1 MFFDFDGNVIGK
13 EEFVK
18 IYSKLYT
25 SEDKK
30 MVQEILANDKFTPVY
45 GKFEEIADAALNKEE
60 PYITD
65 ELDQEE
71 KRERIWKLIAWKAG
85 RLEYLKEKD
94 SQKEEPL
101 FISKDGKYA
110 WSGLN
115 GMGSKIGKKRGE
127 ENLKESDRRQRIYDY
142 IDKLCDDLDYQVM
155 NSQSDEC
162 LPLFRTEKGSG
173 KKGGSAFKSDYQYLL
188 DCECAN
194 IGTVYMITLL
204 FFFSKGKY
212 PIYDKYAHIAAKAIY
227 LNANPKDIYYA
238 EAPSKTERQKVF
250 AMYNEYCWLL
260 EQIFGTKSIGRPTDQ
275 ALWVYGHC
283 KKKYDGETKSNE
295 SNNKDNKYKILD
307 FLKDKEK

>member
-1 MFFDFDGNVIGK
+1 MKFFDFDGNVIGK

-115 GMGSKIGKKRGE
+115 GMGSKIGKNRSD
-127 ENLKESDRRQRIYDY
+127 ENLTETERKDRIYTY
-142 IDKLCDDLDYQVM
+142 IDEICKRLDYDAV
-155 NSQSDEC
+155 NSQSDDQ
-162 LPLFRTEKGSG
+162 LRLFRPEKDSN
-173 KKGGSAFKSDYQYLL
+173 KFKSDYLNLL
-188 DCECAN
+188 DCGCAN

-204 FFFSKGKY
+204 FFFSKRKY

-227 LNANPKDIYYA
+227 LGAKPNEIYYS
-238 EAPSKTERQKVF
+238 EAPGKNDVSNVIL
-250 AMYNEYCWLL
+250 MYNEYCWLL
-260 EQIFGTKSIGRPTDQ
+260 EQIFGTKSIERPTDQ

-295 SNNKDNKYKILD
+295 SNNKDNNYKILD